1 MIPSLSRRVVIPLF
15 LVLGGVMA
23 VSTLRP
29 VEAQDTE
36 ARIESILSRL
46 TLPEKLGQLR
56 IVDGHAGGGWKPEHM
71 YLAEQGVLG
80 STFNVRGTSA
90 TREMQE
96 AALSSR
102 HKIPLIFAFD
112 VVHGY
117 RTVFPVPLGEA
128 ASWDPSLAERCA
140 TVAAREARSA
150 NVSWTF
156 APVADIAR
164 DPRWGR
170 IVEGAGE
177 DTFLT
182 SAFTAARVR
191 GFQGKDVSA
200 PDRMMACLKHFAGS
214 GAAEG
219 GRDYNVADL
228 SERTLRDVHFPPFQ
242 AGLAAGAGSIMPSF
256 HSIDGLP
263 GTGNPWLLKDV
274 LRKEWGFKGVVVTD
288 YDAIFE
294 LTHHRL
300 ARHGGE
306 AGQIALNAGVTVE
319 MRGNCFSEA
328 VMQERSPENLK
339 LVDDA
344 VREVLRL
351 KFKLGLFDKPYGDQ
365 KRETSTLLHP
375 EHLKL
380 AREAAAK
387 SCVLLKN
394 DRNTLPIPK
403 TVKKIAIIGPLA
415 DDRVSLIGS
424 WPGDGRPEDAVTLVD
439 AVRERLGS
447 SGTVIHEAAGKVS
460 GFSFKRPSD
469 GVEAAKDAEFV
480 IVVVGETAEMSGE
493 AQSRSTLDLPAQ
505 QLELLEKVRALGKPY
520 AVVVMAGRPLTLGW
534 VKETCPAV
542 LFTWFAGTMGGPGIA
557 DVLFGDV
564 NPSGKLPVT
573 FPRSVGQI
581 PLTYNSTPTGRP
593 FDPFNKWTSKY
604 FDVENSPLWPFG
616 YGLSYTRF
624 DISSPKVRTPS
635 IGVDEDLEFS
645 VMVRNS
651 GKLDGDEIVQ
661 AYIRDDSASVA
672 RPNKELKAFRRVS
685 VPAGQSMQVDFKIPA
700 KDLGF
705 WKPRGS
711 YVVEP
716 GTFTLM
722 VGNSSEA
729 YQISRFNV
737 R

>member
-1 MIPSLSRRVVIPLF
+1 MIPPLSVRLVIPLF
-15 LVLGGVMA
+15 VALGVLV

-29 VEAQDTE
+29 AKAQDTE
-36 ARIESILSRL
+36 ARIESILSKL
-46 TLPEKLGQLR
+46 TLQEKLGQLR
-56 IVDGHAGGGWKPEHM
+56 IVDGHAGGGWKQEHM
-71 YLAEQGVLG
+71 YLAQRGLLG
-80 STFNVRGTSA
+80 ATFNVRGTEA
-90 TREMQE
+90 TRDMQE
-96 AALSSR
+96 AALSTR

-128 ASWDPSLAERCA
+128 ASWDPDLAERCA
-140 TVAAREARSA
+140 AVAAKEARSA

-156 APVADIAR
+156 APMADIAR

-219 GRDYNVADL
+219 GRDYNVAEL
-228 SERTLRDVHFPPFQ
+228 SERALRETHFPPFL

-256 HSIDGLP
+256 HSIDGVP
-263 GTGNPWLLKDV
+263 ATCSPWLLTDV

-288 YDAIFE
+288 YEAVFE
-294 LTHHRL
+294 LTHHRM
-300 ARHGGE
+300 ARYGGE
-306 AGQIALNAGVTVE
+306 AGQLALDAGVTVE
-319 MRGNCFSEA
+319 MRGNCFAEA
-328 VMQERSPENLK
+328 VMQSRTPENLQR
-339 LVDDA
+339 VDDA
-344 VREVLRL
+344 VRNVLRM
-351 KFKLGLFDKPYGDQ
+351 KFKLGLFDKPYSDAA
-365 KRETSTLLHP
+365 RENATLRHP

-394 DRNTLPIPK
+394 EAETLPIPK

-424 WPGDGRPEDAVTLVD
+424 WPGDGVPEEAVTLVD

-447 SGTVIHEAAGKVS
+447 SGTVIHESAGKVS

-469 GVEAAKDAEFV
+469 GVEAAKDAEFI
-480 IVVVGETAEMSGE
+480 IVVVGETSEMSGE
-493 AQSRSTLDLPAQ
+493 AQSRSSLELPGQQLDL
-505 QLELLEKVRALGKPY
+505 LGKVRALGKPY
-520 AVVVMAGRPLTLGW
+520 AVVVMSGRPLTLGW
-534 VKETCPAV
+534 LKESCPAI
-542 LFTWFAGTMGGPGIA
+542 LHTWFAGTMGGPGIA

-593 FDPFNKWTSKY
+593 YDPNNKWTSRY
-604 FDVENSPLWPFG
+604 FDIENSPLWPFG
-616 YGLSYTRF
+616 YGLSYTHF
-624 DISSPKVRTPS
+624 DISSPAIKSQS
-635 IGVDEDLEFS
+635 ISADGKLEFS
-645 VMVRNS
+645 VTVRNT
-651 GKLDGDEIVQ
+651 GKLDGDEVVQ
-661 AYIRDDSASVA
+661 AYIRDDVASVA

-685 VPAGQSMQVDFKIPA
+685 VPAGKSVTVDFTIPA

-722 VGNSSEA
+722 VGNSSE
-729 YQISRFNV
+729 YYRVGRFSV
-737 R
+737 E

>member
-1 MIPSLSRRVVIPLF
+1 MRMIPPLSRRLVVSLSVAVGAT
-15 LVLGGVMA
+15 LA
-23 VSTLRP
+23 VSAR
-29 VEAQDTE
+29 AQDVE
-36 ARIESILSRL
+36 ARIEGILSKL
-46 TLPEKLGQLR
+46 TLQEKLGQLR

-71 YLAEQGVLG
+71 YLAQRGVLG
-80 STFNVRGTSA
+80 GTFNVRGDEA

-96 AALSSR
+96 AALRTR
-102 HKIPLIFAFD
+102 HKIPLVFAFD

-128 ASWDPSLAERCA
+128 ASWDTDLAERCA
-140 TVAAREARSA
+140 AVAAKEARSA

-156 APVADIAR
+156 APVADVAR

-170 IVEGAGE
+170 IVEGSGE
-177 DTFLT
+177 DTYL
-182 SAFTAARVR
+182 SSVFTAARVR

-228 SERTLRDVHFPPFQ
+228 SERTLRETHFPPFQ

-256 HSIDGLP
+256 HSIDGVP

-294 LTHHRL
+294 LVHHRM
-300 ARHGGE
+300 ADYGGE
-306 AGQIALNAGVTVE
+306 AGQLALDAGVTVE
-319 MRGNCFSEA
+319 MRGSCFFEA
-328 VMQERSPENLK
+328 VQEAPTPANLK

-344 VREVLRL
+344 VRDVLRM
-351 KFKLGLFDKPYGDQ
+351 KIKLGLFEKPFGNAALE
-365 KRETSTLLHP
+365 RSTLLHP
-375 EHLKL
+375 DHLKL

-394 DRNTLPIPK
+394 DNNTLPIAK
-403 TVKKIAIIGPLA
+403 TVRKIAIVGPLA
-415 DDRVSLIGS
+415 DDRTSLIGS

-439 AVRERLGS
+439 AVRERLGKD
-447 SGTVIHEAAGKVS
+447 GTVIHEAAGSVQ

-493 AQSRSTLDLPAQ
+493 AQSRSSLELPAQ
-505 QLELLEKVRALGKPY
+505 QLDLIGKVRALGKPY

-534 VKETCPAV
+534 LKETNPAI
-542 LFTWFAGTMGGPGIA
+542 LYTWFAGTMGGPGIT

-593 FDPFNKWTSKY
+593 FDPGNKWTSKY
-604 FDVENSPLWPFG
+604 FDIENSPLWPFG
-616 YGLSYTRF
+616 FGLSYTNF
-624 DISSPKVRTPS
+624 SISSPLIKS
-635 IGVDEDLEFS
+635 SNISADGKLEFT
-645 VMVRNS
+645 VTVRNT
-651 GKLDGDEIVQ
+651 GKVDGDEVVQ
-661 AYIRDDSASVA
+661 AYVQDDVASVA
-672 RPNKELKAFRRVS
+672 RPSKELKAFRRVS
-685 VPAGQSMQVDFKIPA
+685 VPAGKTVTVDFSIPA
-700 KDLGF
+700 NALGF
-705 WKPRGS
+705 WKPRGG

-716 GTFTLM
+716 GSFTLM
-722 VGNSSEA
+722 VGSSSEA
-729 YQISRFNV
+729 YQVGRFSI